1 MINLLVVSMNLVT
14 YINIDESID
23 SLRKTVLNL
32 FNSNPSVNHII
43 LINDRE
49 DTSNEGE
56 KKLSAIAQRLQSDLQ
71 YAIDPP
77 PTIGYQYES
86 FISLEDVNTLVMSI
100 DFDGCADTSTGKQHI
115 IQNVVDF
122 VDQYPSVQRI
132 IVLIGSLRQ
141 SLDSDYYNATQN
153 AKYHNNLLLS
163 CYQIGTLFIQ
173 QLRNTLSTRESN
185 ITVEFDPLMMSDILN
200 DLELGATYQSLQSF
214 YKQSVLPKEFI
225 ITSLQNASVDLLMT
239 SADPGVQHAFEW
251 MDPSKIS
258 TIMVQTNYIV
268 QTYRDSSQNIHFRF
282 YDDRRDILNNLCQAL
297 ERDCLLVKNMTF
309 DCVESNAD
317 GCSMFS
323 SIIVG
328 SAPYLPNYNN
338 FLYNLA
344 NQLPT
349 PHYQPDL
356 EQQIISYCESC
367 LYPCPT
373 ISEPVKTDNKKSDQT
388 LVINNEKFN
397 DPIETERE
405 AVCAVLKPVP
415 RRLGMFDAR
424 SYSQDLFNA
433 AAGSLSPNGFS
444 GK

>member
-1 MINLLVVSMNLVT
+1 MNIVT

-32 FNSNPSVNHII
+32 FNSNPSVNNII
-43 LINDRE
+43 LINDRK
-49 DTSNEGE
+49 DDSNEGE
-56 KKLSAIAQRLQSDLQ
+56 KKLSDIAKRLQSDLQ

-77 PTIGYQYES
+77 PTIGYQYQS
-86 FISLEDVNTLVMSI
+86 FIFLDDVKTLVISI

-115 IQNVVDF
+115 IQNVVGF

-141 SLDSDYYNATQN
+141 SLESDYFNATQN
-153 AKYHNNLLLS
+153 AKYHDNLLLS

-173 QLRNTLSTRESN
+173 QLRDALSTSGSN
-185 ITVEFDPLMMSDILN
+185 IIVEFDPLMMSDILN
-200 DLELGATYQSLQSF
+200 DLELGATYQALQSF
-214 YKQSVLPKEFI
+214 YKQNVLPKEFI
-225 ITSLQNASVDLLMT
+225 ITSVQNASVDLLMT
-239 SADPGVQHAFEW
+239 SADPSVQHAFEW

-282 YDDRRDILNNLCQAL
+282 YDDRRDILGNLCQAL
-297 ERDCLLVKNMTF
+297 ERDCLLVQNMTF

-328 SAPYLPNYNN
+328 SAPYLPNYND

-356 EQQIISYCESC
+356 EEQIISYCESC
-367 LYPCPT
+367 LYSCPT
-373 ISEPVKTDNKKSDQT
+373 TSNENSGEPVKTDNKKSDQT
-388 LVINNEKFN
+388 LGINKEESNER
-397 DPIETERE
+397 IETERE
-405 AVCAVLKPVP
+405 VVCTLLKPVP
-415 RRLGMFDAR
+415 RRFGMFDAP
-424 SYSQDLFNA
+424 SYLQNLFNDA
-433 AAGSLSPNGFS
+433 PGSLFPNGFS